1 MFVFEV
7 NNPSMMNYTQVKMQ
21 RMLLFTAAGTITNI
35 VRSVSAKDMSCCN
48 KHIQRT
54 KKTSCL
60 SSAHF
65 VQIKVKFLQVCF
77 YPQNFVSILTI
88 LTHHT

>member
-1 MFVFEV
+1 MFVFQV
-7 NNPSMMNYTQVKMQ
+7 NCPRMMNYQQVKMQ
-21 RMLLFTAAGTITNI
+21 RMLFKATETITNI
-35 VRSVSAKDMSCCN
+35 VRNVSAKDMSCCN

-60 SSAHF
+60 SSAHC
-65 VQIKVKFLQVCF
+65 VQIKVKFLQVYF